1 MRNIL
6 LLPMFLTLLA
16 FTQGCS
22 SSTHT
27 TPAPGSWAIAIHGGA
42 GVLEKVAPPSER
54 AEYANALAAAL
65 QIGRDEL
72 ARGGTALDAV
82 QKVVA
87 ALEEDPHFNAGKG
100 AVFTYDGTHELDA
113 SIMDGPTLKCGA
125 VAGVK
130 TVKSPIGLA
139 RLVMDKSPHVLL
151 MGEGAEQ
158 FATKMNVQRVDNTY
172 FDTAKRRESWKE
184 RKQEIDAESGMGL
197 PAHVSGASPEAND
210 SPSPLVFGN
219 QDTRDEASR
228 TRASKPV
235 PRKSTYGTVG
245 AVALDSHGHLAAAT
259 STGGLTCKRWGRV
272 GDTPVIGAG
281 NYADTY
287 AAISCTGTG
296 EEFIRHSVARQIALR
311 VELTGCSAA
320 QAADAVVNHKL
331 KPDDGGVIVV
341 SNTGEIAM
349 LYNSEGMFR
358 GAANSRGRFEVGIW
372 HRMGN
377 PQEVGK

>member
-1 MRNIL
+1 MRDVL
-6 LLPMFLTLLA
+6 LLLTFLAMLA

-22 SSTHT
+22 SSTHST
-27 TPAPGSWAIAIHGGA
+27 AAPGSWAIAIHGGA
-42 GVLEKVAPPSER
+42 GVLEKVAPPAER

-65 QIGRDEL
+65 QVGRDEL
-72 ARGGTALDAV
+72 ARGGAALDAV

-130 TVKSPIGLA
+130 TVRSPIGLA
-139 RLVMDKSPHVLL
+139 RLVMEKSPHVLL
-151 MGEGAEQ
+151 MGDGAEQ
-158 FATKMNVQRVDNTY
+158 FATRMNVERVDNTY
-172 FDTAKRRESWKE
+172 FDTPKRREYWKE
-184 RKQEIDAESGMGL
+184 RRQEIDAQEKN
-197 PAHVSGASPEAND
+197 P
-210 SPSPLVFGN
+210 
-219 QDTRDEASR
+219 
-228 TRASKPV
+228 RADVPV
-235 PRKSTYGTVG
+235 DPRSTYGTVG
-245 AVALDSHGHLAAAT
+245 AVALDSRGHLAAAT

-281 NYADTY
+281 NYADTH

-296 EEFIRHSVARQIALR
+296 EEFIRHGVARQIALR
-311 VELTGCSAA
+311 MELTGCSAA

-341 SNTGEIAM
+341 SKSGEIAM
-349 LYNSEGMFR
+349 IYNSEGMFR
-358 GAANSRGRFEVGIW
+358 GAADSHGRFEVGIW
-372 HRMGN
+372 DRMGN
-377 PQEVGK
+377 TQEVGK

>member
-1 MRNIL
+1 MRNALFL
-6 LLPMFLTLLA
+6 LIFLSLLA
-16 FTQGCS
+16 ITQGCS

-27 TPAPGSWAIAIHGGA
+27 TTAPDTWAIAIHGGA
-42 GVLEKVAPPSER
+42 GVLEKVAPPEER
-54 AEYANALAAAL
+54 AEYARALAAAL

-82 QKVVA
+82 QMVVA

-113 SIMDGPTLKCGA
+113 SIMDGPTLRCGA

-139 RLVMDKSPHVLL
+139 RLVMEKSPHVLL

-172 FDTAKRRESWKE
+172 FDTPKRREYWKE
-184 RKQEIDAESGMGL
+184 RKAEIDAESGMGIL
-197 PAHVSGASPEAND
+197 PVSSHLFAN
-210 SPSPLVFGN
+210 SEV
-219 QDTRDEASR
+219 QDTGG
-228 TRASKPV
+228 TPV

-245 AVALDSHGHLAAAT
+245 AVALDSRGHLAAAT

-272 GDTPVIGAG
+272 GDTPIIGAG
-281 NYADTY
+281 NYADSF

-296 EEFIRHSVARQIALR
+296 EEFIRHGVARQIALR
-311 VELTGCSAA
+311 MELTGCSAA

-349 LYNSEGMFR
+349 IYNSEGMFR

-372 HRMGN
+372 DRMGN